1 MADTEQIRRQ
11 LDELRR
17 KIARIDA
24 RYAAA
29 EGEPLEP
36 GMLPEGAAVET
47 ALGRHWEMSK
57 MWPAHHR
64 HGSADV
70 GALSELSPELLAIL
84 SEETGWQSAPERWAF
99 IDTETTGLSGG
110 SGTVAF
116 LIGAGSITG
125 RGFELKQW
133 FMRDHGEEPSM
144 LEAFARWLDGFDVL
158 VTYNGRAFD
167 VPLLETRY
175 RLSRMKPPFARL
187 RHIDLLYGARR
198 LWRLAL
204 ESCRLV
210 QLESRILGVE
220 RVGDVGGALIPNL
233 YFEFLRTKNARPLLP
248 VFSHNAT
255 DILSLACLT
264 AVVPAAFR
272 EPERLKHGAE
282 MIGLARWLRN
292 EGRAEEALALMRE
305 ALKRPLD
312 EPLMYET
319 LWHMAEMERRLK
331 RHDAAVALYSELST
345 APNAR
350 RAEAFERLAV
360 HYEHR
365 EKNASMA
372 LEMTRA
378 ALALKESEELRKRE
392 ERLRKRTGA
401 ARAARLL

>member
-1 MADTEQIRRQ
+1 MADIEQIRRQ

-24 RYAAA
+24 RFADPN
-29 EGEPLEP
+29 PLEP
-36 GMLPEGAAVET
+36 GALPDGAEAES

-57 MWPAHHR
+57 LWPAHHR
-64 HGSADV
+64 HGTADV
-70 GALSELSPELLAIL
+70 GALNELPPELLGVLCDEAGL
-84 SEETGWQSAPERWAF
+84 SSPPQRWAF
-99 IDTETTGLSGG
+99 IDTETTGLAGG
-110 SGTVAF
+110 SGTFAF
-116 LIGAGSITG
+116 LIGGGGITE

-133 FMRDHGEEPSM
+133 FMRDHSEEPSA
-144 LEAFARWLDGFDVL
+144 LEAFARWLEQFDVL

-175 RLSRMKPPFARL
+175 RLSRMKPPFERL
-187 RHIDLLYGARR
+187 RHVDLLYGARR

-210 QLESRILGVE
+210 ELEQRILGVE

-248 VFSHNAT
+248 VFSHNAL

-264 AVVPAAFR
+264 AIVPSAFR

-292 EGRAEEALALMRE
+292 EGREEEALALMRE
-305 ALKRPLD
+305 ALKRPVAD
-312 EPLMYET
+312 PLMYDT

-331 RHDAAVALYSELST
+331 RHQAAVQLYCELST
-345 APNAR
+345 VQNSW
-350 RAEAFERLAV
+350 RAQAYERLAV

-365 EKNASMA
+365 EKNYVMA

-378 ALALKESEELRKRE
+378 ALAIEQSEDLRKRE
-392 ERLRKRTGA
+392 
-401 ARAARLL
+401 ARLVRKAETPRAGRLL